1 MARNSENIADAI
13 SNVRM
18 IIDGQADL
26 ITQIATALEGKSA
39 ATPKLQEKNATANGT
54 VTPDD
59 GYDGLSKVNVSVPAP
74 SLQAKTVTPSA
85 STQTVTA
92 ASGYDGLSKVTVNG
106 DADLVAENIKNG
118 VNIFGVTGT
127 YEGSGSSYKKA
138 ITGTFQFDSTIHDIY
153 IEDADFIPQGISFVA
168 LSEDGNEPIGRGD
181 NLLISGYADFTNT
194 SLVDYG
200 LGFMWSGI
208 GNVETNV
215 LYELIKYDTNHKC
228 IEINTNDAFIIET
241 SFVYHYVIWGE

>member
-1 MARNSENIADAI
+1 MSRNSENIADAI

-26 ITQIATALEGKSA
+26 IAQIATALEGKSA

-106 DADLVAENIKNG
+106 DADLVAGNIKNG
-118 VNIFGVTGT
+118 VQIFGVTGT
-127 YEGSGSSYKKA
+127 YEGSGGSDTRV
-138 ITGTFQFDSTIHDIY
+138 ITGTFSFAGDGLQRINIEDDSFEPRQIFFWTDTFEEAPLIGFADFERDIY
-153 IEDADFIPQGISFVA
+153 VIVNGVSTVFTTINVDEIFVKVA
-168 LSEDGNEPIGRGD
+168 QASIYIDIDTRPTGFAVNAE
-181 NLLISGYADFTNT
+181 
-194 SLVDYG
+194 LVYNY
-200 LGFMWSGI
+200 I
-208 GNVETNV
+208 
-215 LYELIKYDTNHKC
+215 
-228 IEINTNDAFIIET
+228 
-241 SFVYHYVIWGE
+241 IWGSR